1 MKSIIEQ
8 YYYNEIIPCELP
20 APTSKKYRSKQEEL
34 IKIEEEILSI
44 APECIDKLNEYKD
57 LMHVI
62 SSMESAN
69 DFRRGFRFGARFMI
83 DVLHHDE
90 AEEGQK

>member
-1 MKSIIEQ
+1 MKSIIDQ
-8 YYYNEIIPCELP
+8 FYYNDIIPCEMP
-20 APTSKKYRSKQEEL
+20 APTSKKYKQKQAEA
-34 IKIEEEILSI
+34 IKAEEEILSI
-44 APECIDKLNEYKD
+44 APECTDKLNEFKD
-57 LMHVI
+57 LMHII

-69 DFRRGFRFGARFMI
+69 DFRRGFRLGARFMI

>member
-20 APTSKKYRSKQEEL
+20 APTSKKYKQKQEEL
-34 IKIEEEILSI
+34 IKIEEEIFAI
-44 APECIDKLNEYKD
+44 APECTDKLNEYKD

-69 DFRRGFRFGARFMI
+69 DFRRGFRFGAKFII
-83 DVLHHDE
+83 DVLHQDE
-90 AEEGQK
+90 AKEVQK